1 MMFLS
6 ERRRLEL
13 IESLTALTMPY
24 ETARRCASHSDNLAR
39 LDRILGD
46 IVGRLGERV
55 HRLRQAAL
63 CGNEDDRRLHDAY
76 LRADLAIYVA
86 YQDEILARRLPGM
99 MFPKTTRAVEASREQ
114 VERSRE
120 WILQAMGK
128 KAGQPL
134 Q

>member
-13 IESLTALTMPY
+13 IESLTALSMSR
-24 ETARRCASHSDNLAR
+24 ETARLCASQSDDIAR

-55 HRLRQAAL
+55 QATLR
-63 CGNEDDRRLHDAY
+63 GSEDDRPLHDAF
-76 LRADLAIYVA
+76 LRADLAIYSA
-86 YQDEILARRLPGM
+86 YQSEIFDRKLPAR
-99 MFPKTTRAVEASREQ
+99 MFPRTTRAVEESREELEASRQ
-114 VERSRE
+114 T
-120 WILQAMGK
+120 ILEYMGK
-128 KAGQPL
+128 RPEQAL